1 MSEEFYLPED
11 TVEWIAQ
18 KKSELLAW
26 VLQHQAEG
34 DIPFEEHED
43 FSDRIPETLSS
54 PDEDW
59 SQKWEGQSVRVQIKM
74 FEDDAAVG
82 TGVYWMFIVS
92 LMSPVI
98 NSPGAGEVL
107 VPILAIPTWETKWLR
122 TWLRGNQVAGKQVH

>member
-26 VLQHQAEG
+26 VIQHQAEG

-43 FSDRIPETLSS
+43 FNDCIPPTLSS

-59 SQKWEGQSVRVQIKM
+59 AQKWEGQEIRIQLKM
-74 FEDDAAVG
+74 FEDS
-82 TGVYWMFIVS
+82 GVYWMFIVS
-92 LMSPVI
+92 LLSPVL
-98 NSPGAGEVL
+98 NAPAKGDVM

-122 TWLRGNQVAGKQVH
+122 HWLKGNQVAKKSLH

>member
-1 MSEEFYLPED
+1 MSDEFYLPED

-43 FSDRIPETLSS
+43 FADRIPATLSS

-59 SQKWEGQSVRVQIKM
+59 AQKWEGQSVRIQLKM
-74 FEDDAAVG
+74 FEDD
-82 TGVYWMFIVS
+82 GVYWMFVVS
-92 LMSPVI
+92 LLSPVI
-98 NSPGAGEVL
+98 NAPGSGDVM

-122 TWLRGNQVAGKQVH
+122 TWLRGNQVTGRALQ